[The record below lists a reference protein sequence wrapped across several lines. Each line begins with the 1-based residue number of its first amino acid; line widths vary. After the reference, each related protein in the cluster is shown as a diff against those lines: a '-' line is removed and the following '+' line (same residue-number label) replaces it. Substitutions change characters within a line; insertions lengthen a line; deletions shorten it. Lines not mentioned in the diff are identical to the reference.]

1 MAETELA
8 IALSAREWP
17 DRLRHF
23 LADHG
28 GARVRVAA
36 MGPED
41 LLVESYRVL
50 LIDDICSF
58 LTPRL
63 IDLVTQQGRVVL
75 GVYDPAE
82 FADGKDRL
90 LECGVADV
98 VEADAHPEEFLKAIA
113 KIASPADG
121 AAAHTEG
128 GRQEAGHQEA
138 GVVQAADQEAR
149 NPISTPSVI
158 AVGGP
163 SGGVGAT
170 EVAITLCATLAKRG
184 PTVLVEVDES
194 APSLAQRLGL
204 PLYPN
209 IRTAVDILEQRT
221 GSLDRVLHET
231 GMPGFHALPGL
242 ATIRDWHEIRSR
254 QAMDLIRELAVG
266 HVHVV
271 VNVGSRI
278 EADSFGDG
286 LPRYGV
292 SRAVIENADRFVAVG
307 LGSPVGV
314 ARLLEWI
321 SVANAIGD
329 IPRADILVNRAPG
342 DQFRRGELVQEITR
356 TYPPAS
362 FAFLPDDSRMPS
374 LTWDGSVPTRGK
386 FRRSVERWAGT
397 FVGGDL

>member
-1 MAETELA
+1 MPETELA

-41 LLVESYRVL
+41 LLVEAYDLL

-63 IDLVTQQGRVVL
+63 VDLVSDQGRVVL

-98 VEADAHPEEFLKAIA
+98 VEADARPEEFLKTIA
-113 KIASPADG
+113 RLATQREPTIEVESPSPSSEKEPEQRAPVG
-121 AAAHTEG
+121 APT
-128 GRQEAGHQEA
+128 
-138 GVVQAADQEAR
+138 
-149 NPISTPSVI
+149 VI

-163 SGGVGAT
+163 SGGVGST
-170 EVAITLCATLAKRG
+170 EVALGLAARLVRRG
-184 PTVLVEVDES
+184 TTVLVEVDEN

-209 IRTAVDILEQRT
+209 IRTAIDILEQRT
-221 GSLDRVLHET
+221 GSLERVLHQT
-231 GMPGFHALPGL
+231 GVEGLVALPGL
-242 ATIRDWHEIRSR
+242 ATIRDWHEIRPR
-254 QAMDLIRELAVG
+254 QALDLVRELAMS

-278 EADSFGDG
+278 DADAFGEG
-286 LPRYGV
+286 QPRYGT
-292 SRAVIENADRFVAVG
+292 SRVAVEHCDRLVVVG
-307 LGSPVGV
+307 LGTPVGV
-314 ARLLEWI
+314 ARLLEWLATAQ
-321 SVANAIGD
+321 SIGGS
-329 IPRADILVNRAPG
+329 PRADILVNRAPG

-356 TYPPAS
+356 TYPPTS
-362 FAFLPDDSRMPS
+362 FAFLPEDSRMS
-374 LTWDGSVPTRGK
+374 SMTWDGSVPSRGK
-386 FRRSVERWAGT
+386 FRRSLDRWVDR
-397 FVGGDL
+397 FVDGEI

>member
-1 MAETELA
+1 MSETELA

-41 LLVESYRVL
+41 LLVESYGVL

-63 IDLVTQQGRVVL
+63 IDLVSRQGRVVL
-75 GVYDPAE
+75 GIYDPNE

-98 VEADAHPEEFLKAIA
+98 VEADADPEEILKAIA
-113 KIASPADG
+113 RIARPVETAIETPIAEPVDDD
-121 AAAHTEG
+121 E
-128 GRQEAGHQEA
+128 
-138 GVVQAADQEAR
+138 EAR
-149 NPISTPSVI
+149 APVSTPSVI

-170 EVAITLCATLAKRG
+170 EVSIALSATLARRG
-184 PTVLVEVDES
+184 ATVLVEVDES

-209 IRTAVDILEQRT
+209 LRTAVDILDQRT
-221 GSLDRVLHET
+221 GSLERVLHET
-231 GMPGFHALPGL
+231 GVPGFQALPGL
-242 ATIRDWHEIRSR
+242 ATIRDWHEIRPR
-254 QAMDLIRELAVG
+254 QALDLIHELAAS
-266 HVHVV
+266 HSHVV
-271 VNVGSRI
+271 VNIGSRI
-278 EADSFGDG
+278 EADAFGDG
-286 LPRYGV
+286 QARYGV
-292 SRAVIENADRFVAVG
+292 SRSVIENADRFVAVG
-307 LGSPVGV
+307 LGTPVGV
-314 ARLLEWI
+314 ARLLEWL

-329 IPRADILVNRAPG
+329 APRADVLVNRAPS

-362 FAFLPDDSRMPS
+362 FAFLPDDARMS
-374 LTWDGSVPTRGK
+374 AMSWDGSVPSKGK
-386 FRRSVERWAGT
+386 LRRAVERWVGT
-397 FVGGDL
+397 FVGGAS

>member
-8 IALSAREWP
+8 IALSARDWP

-41 LLVESYRVL
+41 LLVESYGVL

-63 IDLVTQQGRVVL
+63 IDLLAQQGRVVL

-98 VEADAHPEEFLKAIA
+98 VEADAHPEEFLKSIA
-113 KIASPADG
+113 RLSTPLEPIVQTS
-121 AAAHTEG
+121 ESNV
-128 GRQEAGHQEA
+128 
-138 GVVQAADQEAR
+138 GVSDATEAR
-149 NPISTPSVI
+149 SPINTPSIV

-163 SGGVGAT
+163 GGGVGAT
-170 EVAITLCATLAKRG
+170 EVAIAVGAALASRG

-221 GSLDRVLHET
+221 GTVERVLHET
-231 GMPGFHALPGL
+231 GVAGLRVLPGL
-242 ATIRDWHEIRSR
+242 ATIRDWHEIRPR
-254 QAMDLIRELAVG
+254 QALDLIRELAVG

-271 VNVGSRI
+271 ANVGSRI
-278 EADSFGDG
+278 EPDSFGDAQ
-286 LPRYGV
+286 PRYGV
-292 SRAVIENADRFVAVG
+292 SRAVIEDADRFVAVG

-314 ARLLEWI
+314 ARLLEWL
-321 SVANAIGD
+321 SVAAAIGD
-329 IPRADILVNRAPG
+329 TPRADVLVNRAPG
-342 DQFRRGELVQEITR
+342 DQFRRGELLQEITR

-362 FAFLPDDSRMPS
+362 FAFLPEDTRMNA
-374 LTWDGSVPTRGK
+374 LTWDGSVPSKGK
-386 FRRSVERWAGT
+386 FRRAVDRWVGT
-397 FVGGDL
+397 FVGGES